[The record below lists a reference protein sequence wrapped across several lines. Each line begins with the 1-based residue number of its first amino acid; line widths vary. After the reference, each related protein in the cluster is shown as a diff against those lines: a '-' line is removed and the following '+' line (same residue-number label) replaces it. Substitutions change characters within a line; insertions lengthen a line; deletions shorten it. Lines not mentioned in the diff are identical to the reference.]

1 MRSLALVAILALA
14 APPPAAAAH
23 CPHGQLWR
31 IRLGQCVS
39 LSSPLAYAYESR
51 RIVPVAEK
59 KDWYVEI
66 TKLPLDPPAA
76 PPALTPDERDQ
87 AEHDAAMA
95 AKHDELKQLLELL
108 RTREEGINI
117 LNDMGKSK

>member
-14 APPPAAAAH
+14 APTPAAAAH

-39 LSSPLAYAYESR
+39 LNSPLAYAYEHR
-51 RIVPVAEK
+51 VIPVAEK

-66 TKLPLDPPAA
+66 TKVP
-76 PPALTPDERDQ
+76 LTPPEEKDERTPAQIADQ
-87 AEHDAAMA
+87 AEHDTAMA
-95 AKHDELKQLLELL
+95 VHHDELKALLEIL

-117 LNDMGKSK
+117 LNDMGKGK